1 MYIFYDLF
9 LDFLMEFNVGT
20 HGLGSPNG
28 DRDKNKKYT

>member
-1 MYIFYDLF
+1 MIISF
-9 LDFLMEFNVGT
+9 DFLMEFNVGT